1 MGTCKIGRVITD
13 RRRYFSASIVLQ
25 SLHLVDCVAAASK
38 RNNNLTDNCSRN
50 QLVGVSFVE
59 PRGKEGWRE
68 GENKGNEGGTRIL
81 DKEMERERG
90 REGQTREAL
99 IFPLFLAIETFRTNR
114 QGYTMTGNVEVLDGW
129 E

>member
-1 MGTCKIGRVITD
+1 M
-13 RRRYFSASIVLQ
+13 
-25 SLHLVDCVAAASK
+25 
-38 RNNNLTDNCSRN
+38 
-50 QLVGVSFVE
+50 VGVSFVE

-68 GENKGNEGGTRIL
+68 GENKGNESGTRIL
-81 DKEMERERG
+81 DKEMERE

-99 IFPLFLAIETFRTNR
+99 IFPLFLAIEMFRTNR

>member
-1 MGTCKIGRVITD
+1 MRDTRQRD
-13 RRRYFSASIVLQ
+13 
-25 SLHLVDCVAAASK
+25 
-38 RNNNLTDNCSRN
+38 
-50 QLVGVSFVE
+50 
-59 PRGKEGWRE
+59 
-68 GENKGNEGGTRIL
+68 GE
-81 DKEMERERG
+81 